1 MRIISCW
8 FLWMLLLVGKA
19 SAQEQI
25 IYNNDFNTE
34 LDKGWNIKCGYFI
47 ENGKLILNPDLIH
60 MGFDSSRISREI
72 KIDHSRNFE
81 ILTSISIYKQVDG
94 RLVGIVL
101 FSNEKYFKR
110 YDLSFYSFNSPYFSK
125 YTTEKGFKNYQKEK
139 NFKYYSSNIQNSY
152 LFKIQKIGKI
162 YSIYLDDILVFQ
174 ENNLEIFGEKFA
186 FEVDQKQSLA
196 INYLKVKYLPQDYD
210 PSKSSLEIEVVKE
223 KAEEYIDKKD
233 FVRANNYL
241 TDLISIDSTKSILY
255 HLRAISK
262 TAEGKKEAALLDF
275 NKTLELTRIEEKDHI
290 LFERGK
296 LYVSQGKLDLA
307 LNDFAESEK
316 LNPNN
321 RLLYLTRGNVYLKQN
336 SNEQAI
342 VDLSKAIQLS
352 PKHYHEA
359 VSGRILAYKAKGDY
373 ESAIAD
379 AKSCLEVNPKLKDSY
394 LDLVTLFIRN
404 NDFNKA
410 KEYYQ
415 KSLDTSVTEQVFFI
429 KWKYYQYYAIAAGEN
444 IPNGDYDLALQQINK
459 GLVEYGSPVRDDS
472 KLDYANML
480 SLKGMILAKLNLKSE
495 AVQVY
500 KQSLSIVSP
509 QPEVSKA
516 ILVIGSGKSIPNVSP
531 TIVAET
537 DKKAPTINIS
547 SPLVTRGLTIV
558 HKNKSIAVSG
568 KAIDESGIYE
578 VVINGVDATVDS
590 LGNFLANVPL
600 AMGENKLIVKATD
613 TKMNAGIVEFSIS
626 RQASDLKNNVQIENP
641 IIPINNSVVTPEG
654 KYYALIIGVKD
665 YKDPTINSL
674 DMPIKDANSIYQTLI
689 TDYTFNKQD
698 ALFLKNPTRDE
709 LFDALEQLSKK
720 VTSLDN
726 LLIFYA
732 GHGYWDENRKQG
744 YWFPSDAKK
753 LNRSSWITNAD
764 LKEYISAIQSKHTL
778 LISDACFSGGI
789 FKSRNAMDG
798 ANRAIKE
805 LYELPSRKAMTSG
818 TLKEVPDQSVFI
830 EYLVK
835 RLKQNTE
842 KYLSAEQLYSN
853 LRIAVINNSA
863 NGQVPQFGEIKES
876 GDEGGDFIFIKK

>member
-1 MRIISCW
+1 MMQL
-8 FLWMLLLVGKA
+8 FFGNL
-19 SAQEQI
+19 SAQEEL
-25 IYNNDFNTE
+25 IYNNDFNSE

-47 ENGKLILNPDLIH
+47 QNGKLILNPDLINL
-60 MGFDSSRISREI
+60 GYDSSKISRDL

-81 ILTSISIYKQVDG
+81 ILTSISVFKQIDG
-94 RLVGIVL
+94 RSIGLIL
-101 FSNEKYFKR
+101 FSMENGFKR
-110 YDLSFYSFNSPYFSK
+110 YDLRFNSFNYPHFYK
-125 YTTEKGFKNYQKEK
+125 YTIEKGFKDYQKEK
-139 NFKYYSSNIQNSY
+139 KYYYSSNNIQNSY
-152 LFKIQKIGKI
+152 LIKIQKIGKI
-162 YSIYLDDILVFQ
+162 YTIYLDDVLVFQ

-210 PSKSSLEIEVVKE
+210 PSKASLEIELIKE
-223 KAEEYIDKKD
+223 KAEEYIANKNFEK
-233 FVRANNYL
+233 ANNYL
-241 TDLISIDSTKSILY
+241 TDLISLDSSNATLYLLRGVTKV
-255 HLRAISK
+255 
-262 TAEGKKEAALLDF
+262 AEGKTELAMLDF
-275 NKTLELTRIEEKDHI
+275 NKALEQKKMEEKD
-290 LFERGK
+290 LVLLERGK
-296 LYVSQGKLDLA
+296 LYTSQGKLDLA
-307 LNDFAESEK
+307 IIDFTQSEK
-316 LNPNN
+316 INSNN
-321 RLLYLTRGNVYLKQN
+321 RQVYLNRGKVFLKQ
-336 SNEQAI
+336 SLYEQAI
-342 VDLSKAIQLS
+342 ADFSKAIQLS
-352 PKHYHEA
+352 SKHFHDA
-359 VSGRILAYKAKGDY
+359 VNGRILAYKAKGDY
-373 ESAIAD
+373 ENAISD
-379 AKSCLEVNPKLKDSY
+379 AKTCLAFNPRYQESY
-394 LDLVTLFIRN
+394 IDLIALSVRN
-404 NDFNKA
+404 NDFTKA
-410 KEYYQ
+410 KEYYL
-415 KSLDTSVTEQVFFI
+415 KSLDTIVTEKMSYN
-429 KWKYYQYYAIAAGEN
+429 KWNYYKSYAIAAGEN

-472 KLDYANML
+472 RIEYANML
-480 SLKGMILAKLNLKSE
+480 SLKGIILVKLNMKSE
-495 AVQVY
+495 AIQVY
-500 KQSLSIVSP
+500 NQSLSIVST

-516 ILVIGSGKSIPNVSP
+516 ILAIGNSKSVPTITP
-531 TIVAET
+531 TIVADG
-537 DKKAPTINIS
+537 DKKPPLINIV
-547 SPLVTRGLTIV
+547 SPVVTRGLTIV

-590 LGNFLANVPL
+590 LGNFLATVPL

-626 RQASDLKNNVQIENP
+626 RQANDVKNNVQIENP
-641 IIPINNSVVTPEG
+641 IIPINSSVIQPAG
-654 KYYALIIGVKD
+654 KYYALIIGIQD

-674 DMPIKDANSIYQTLI
+674 DMPIKDAYSIYETLVS
-689 TDYTFNKQD
+689 DYTFNKQD

-720 VTSLDN
+720 VTPADN

-842 KYLSAEQLYSN
+842 KYLSSEQLYSN

-863 NGQVPQFGEIKES
+863 NGQVPQFGEIKEA